1 MGKPDWFCI
10 IKRRRNEEKMT
21 VKDFQAIVVSSLEE
35 REEITHIMESEHS
48 VLVSC
53 NNQFSFFVNIMES
66 KGAFI
71 HSESNRREIDEYFMS
86 HTDEEFAKD
95 VMNAMK
101 KHPGFY
107 FYFMVFKK
115 LEEMGFIDSGLFS
128 HVMDSIVFY
137 EEEFDKFMAKF
148 LNHYWLGER

>member
-1 MGKPDWFCI
+1 
-10 IKRRRNEEKMT
+10 
-21 VKDFQAIVVSSLEE
+21 
-35 REEITHIMESEHS
+35 
-48 VLVSC
+48 
-53 NNQFSFFVNIMES
+53 
-66 KGAFI
+66 
-71 HSESNRREIDEYFMS
+71 MS

-128 HVMDSIVFY
+128 HVMDSIIFY